1 MSTATTATISAAG
14 YLVYSGEIRLEI
26 LPILLH
32 HNNNNTNK
40 QLYNTVLTMWWPTT
54 YLTNERREYLSIV
67 AWWVSVSRLLKSW
80 LTAFNNIMLL
90 TFCQSLRHKLGTSEM
105 YAYVQANH
113 SCWGYKDKK
122 TL

>member
-40 QLYNTVLTMWWPTT
+40 QLYNTVLTM
-54 YLTNERREYLSIV
+54 
-67 AWWVSVSRLLKSW
+67 
-80 LTAFNNIMLL
+80 
-90 TFCQSLRHKLGTSEM
+90 
-105 YAYVQANH
+105 
-113 SCWGYKDKK
+113 
-122 TL
+122 